1 LRIFAPHIP
10 KFLLSESAN
19 FNFIRILGEGKAH
32 SDGFDPTVL
41 IMGGYQWLLFTL
53 SDAARS
59 NFADLRVSIRGT
71 PLPHDRV
78 QSLCLEPSRP
88 GTFVAHIGDWKEATN
103 GRAGQLFQCL
113 GMFAVIIAGS
123 SQPTERG

>member
-1 LRIFAPHIP
+1 MAGLYP
-10 KFLLSESAN
+10 
-19 FNFIRILGEGKAH
+19 
-32 SDGFDPTVL
+32 
-41 IMGGYQWLLFTL
+41 
-53 SDAARS
+53 DAARS
-59 NFADLRVSIRGT
+59 NFAELRVSIRGT

-78 QSLCLEPSRP
+78 QSLCLEGHRVREL
-88 GTFVAHIGDWKEATN
+88 FVAHIGDWKEATN